1 MAPPRVTIRE
11 VAQAAGVSVAT
22 VSKVL
27 NDRYGVSEATAT
39 RVRAV
44 IDDLGYESSLVAR
57 SLRNQ
62 RTNVIGVLVADLEPF
77 SAEVLKGVADVL
89 RGTEYELVAYAAAAR
104 VGEHVGWER
113 RHLNRLSGTLIDGA
127 VLVTPTVTDIVAS
140 VPIVAVD
147 PHAGPSDIPTVD
159 ADNLHGGYLA
169 GQHLFALGHR
179 RIAMVT
185 GRADLISAQLREEGF
200 RAALADAH
208 LPTDAIEFVNG
219 GYDPELAA
227 AGARQLLDRPA
238 RARPTAVFAAN
249 DATALA
255 TIAVAHEMGLRVPD
269 DLSVIGFDNVPD
281 AAMSEPG
288 LTTIEQP
295 IREMGR
301 RAAQLLVARLD
312 IPDKPG
318 EADVAGTAD
327 HVRLDTRLVARTSTA
342 APASHGKP
350 SSAVRAAAAAAK
362 EAS

>member
-1 MAPPRVTIRE
+1 MVPPRVTIRE

-44 IDDLGYESSLVAR
+44 IADLGYESSLVAR

-62 RTNVIGVLVADLEPF
+62 KTNVIGVLVADLEPY

-89 RGTEYELVAYAAAAR
+89 RGSEYELVAYAAAAR
-104 VGEHVGWER
+104 MGEHIGWER

-147 PHAGPSDIPTVD
+147 PHMGRSDIPTVD
-159 ADNLHGGYLA
+159 ADNAHGGYLA
-169 GQHLFALGHR
+169 GQHLMALGHR

-185 GRADLISAQLREEGF
+185 GRPDLSSSQLREDGF
-200 RAALADAH
+200 RAALSDGR
-208 LPTDAIEFVNG
+208 LPIEGVRFVPG
-219 GYDPELAA
+219 GYDPDLAA
-227 AGARQLLDRPA
+227 ASAYSLLDQPA
-238 RARPTAVFAAN
+238 HLRPTAIFAAN

-255 TIAVAHEMGLRVPD
+255 TIAVARQLGLSVPG

-281 AAMSEPG
+281 AAMCEPG

-301 RAAQLLVARLD
+301 RAAQILVGRLGAAM
-312 IPDKPG
+312 PMPG
-318 EADVAGTAD
+318 PRDV
-327 HVRLDTRLVARTSTA
+327 HVRLDTRLVARGSTS
-342 APASHGKP
+342 APDAGL
-350 SSAVRAAAAAAK
+350 A
-362 EAS
+362 

>member
-1 MAPPRVTIRE
+1 MVPSRVTIRE
-11 VAQAAGVSVAT
+11 VAHAAGVSVAT

-27 NDRYGVSEATAT
+27 NQRYGVSQATAD

-44 IDDLGYESSLVAR
+44 IADLGYESSLVAR

-89 RGTEYELVAYAAAAR
+89 RNSEYELVAYAAAAR
-104 VGEHVGWER
+104 VGERVGWER

-147 PHAGPSDIPTVD
+147 PHAGRSDIPTVD
-159 ADNLHGGYLA
+159 ADNERGGYLA
-169 GQHLFALGHR
+169 GQHLLALGHR

-185 GRADLISAQLREEGF
+185 GRADLMSAQLREQGF
-200 RAALADAH
+200 RTALLQAPVSCGAVDFA
-208 LPTDAIEFVNG
+208 EG

-227 AGARQLLDRPA
+227 KVAHDLLSRP
-238 RARPTAVFAAN
+238 RGQRPTAVFAAN

-255 TIAVAHEMGLRVPD
+255 TIDVARELGLRVPD

-281 AAMSEPG
+281 AAMSDPG

-301 RAAQLLVARLD
+301 QAARILVERLHS
-312 IPDKPG
+312 
-318 EADVAGTAD
+318 TAPAPTGV
-327 HVRLDTRLVARTSTA
+327 HVRLDTRLVARASTA
-342 APASHGKP
+342 APGRDVA
-350 SSAVRAAAAAAK
+350 
-362 EAS
+362 

>member
-1 MAPPRVTIRE
+1 MIPPRVTIRE

-39 RVRAV
+39 RVRGIIA
-44 IDDLGYESSLVAR
+44 DLGYESSLVAR

-62 RTNVIGVLVADLEPF
+62 KTNVIGVLVADLEPF

-89 RGTEYELVAYAAAAR
+89 RRTEYELVAYAGAAR
-104 VGEHVGWER
+104 LGEHVGWER

-127 VLVTPTVTDIVAS
+127 VLVTPTVTDIVAN
-140 VPIVAVD
+140 VPVVAVD
-147 PHAGPSDIPTVD
+147 PHAGRSDIPTVD
-159 ADNLHGGYLA
+159 SDNTRGGHLA
-169 GQHLFALGHR
+169 AEHLLALGHR

-185 GRADLISAQLREEGF
+185 GRPDLMSSQLREEGF
-200 RAALADAH
+200 RAALDAAG
-208 LPTDAIEFVNG
+208 DGIESLQFVPG
-219 GYDPELAA
+219 DYDPAIAAESARELLSAP
-227 AGARQLLDRPA
+227 AGS
-238 RARPTAVFAAN
+238 RPTAVFAAN

-255 TIAVAHEMGLRVPD
+255 TIDVARSLGLRVPE

-301 RAAQLLVARLD
+301 RAAQLLVERLD
-312 IPDKPG
+312 A
-318 EADVAGTAD
+318 ADLAPVPSGI
-327 HVRLDTRLVARTSTA
+327 HVRLDTRLVARGSTA
-342 APASHGKP
+342 PPPLPAD
-350 SSAVRAAAAAAK
+350 SAK
-362 EAS
+362 IG

>member
-1 MAPPRVTIRE
+1 MIPPRVTIRE

-39 RVRAV
+39 RVRSV

-62 RTNVIGVLVADLEPF
+62 KTNVIGVLVADLEPF

-89 RGTEYELVAYAAAAR
+89 RGTEYELVAYAGAAR
-104 VGEHVGWER
+104 LGEHVGWER

-127 VLVTPTVTDIVAS
+127 VLVTPTVTDVVAN
-140 VPIVAVD
+140 VPVVAVD
-147 PHAGPSDIPTVD
+147 PHAGRSDIPTVD
-159 ADNLHGGYLA
+159 SDNSRGGYLA
-169 GQHLFALGHR
+169 AQHLLSLGHR

-185 GRADLISAQLREEGF
+185 GRPDLMSSQLREDGF
-200 RAALADAH
+200 RAALHDAH
-208 LPTDAIEFVNG
+208 LPVGRLQFVPG
-219 GYDPELAA
+219 AYDPQIAA
-227 AGARQLLDRPA
+227 ESAHRLLTMPA
-238 RARPTAVFAAN
+238 DVRPTAVFAAN

-255 TIAVAHEMGLRVPD
+255 TIDVARSLGLRVPY

-281 AAMSEPG
+281 AAMCDPG

-301 RAAQLLVARLD
+301 RAAHLLVERLD
-312 IPDKPG
+312 ASDLAPTPSGI
-318 EADVAGTAD
+318 
-327 HVRLDTRLVARTSTA
+327 HVRLDTRLVPRGSTA
-342 APASHGKP
+342 APGAGLG
-350 SSAVRAAAAAAK
+350 
-362 EAS
+362 

>member
-1 MAPPRVTIRE
+1 MVPPRVTIRE
-11 VAQAAGVSVAT
+11 VARAAGVSVAT

-89 RGTEYELVAYAAAAR
+89 RGSEYELVAYAGAAR
-104 VGEHVGWER
+104 AGEHIGWER
-113 RHLNRLSGTLIDGA
+113 RHLSRLSGTLIDGA
-127 VLVTPTVTDIVAS
+127 VLVTPTVTDIVAN

-147 PHAGPSDIPTVD
+147 PHTGRSDIPAVD
-159 ADNLHGGYLA
+159 ADNARGGYLA
-169 GQHLFALGHR
+169 GEHLVALGHR
-179 RIAMVT
+179 RIAMIT
-185 GRADLISAQLREEGF
+185 GRPDLASAQLREEGF
-200 RAALADAH
+200 RAAMKDGMLAGTSVEYV
-208 LPTDAIEFVNG
+208 LG
-219 GYDPELAA
+219 GYDPDLAS
-227 AGARQLLDRPA
+227 GSARTLLDRPA
-238 RARPTAVFAAN
+238 DARPTAIFASN

-255 TIAVAHEMGLRVPD
+255 TIAVAHELGLRVPE

-288 LTTIEQP
+288 LTTVEQP

-301 RAAQLLVARLD
+301 RAAALLVERLD
-312 IPDKPG
+312 AGDHLHAP
-318 EADVAGTAD
+318 ADV
-327 HVRLDTRLVARTSTA
+327 HVRLDTRLVRRGSTG
-342 APASHGKP
+342 APPAGP
-350 SSAVRAAAAAAK
+350 A
-362 EAS
+362 